1 MSVTETNKSADIDLT
16 KCISDSFDG
25 AANMSGEYNGVTSWL
40 KRYLLGHIHVWC
52 NAHVLNLVM
61 TETTECCIPAIN
73 LFGLLNEIGVFFRD
87 SYLRLDVWK
96 DIPEG
101 EKGMTSLKKLSTIGA
116 TRWWSKDKVL
126 RTVFG
131 EHDDFDKS
139 LYVQAIMALYRHD
152 IQIIKIPIQTP
163 A

>member
-1 MSVTETNKSADIDLT
+1 
-16 KCISDSFDG
+16 
-25 AANMSGEYNGVTSWL
+25 MSGEYNGVTSWL
-40 KRYLLGHIHVWC
+40 KRNLLGHIHVWC

-61 TETTECCIPAIN
+61 TETSECCIPAIN
-73 LFGLLNEIGVFFRD
+73 LFGFLNEIGVFFRD

-96 DIPEG
+96 NIPEG

-139 LYVQAIMALYRHD
+139 LYVQAIMALYIDTIYRSSKFPSKHRHEASCLLE
-152 IQIIKIPIQTP
+152 QLLKIRNDSNSSNIHHHL
-163 A
+163 